1 MKKKANK
8 QFTLF
13 DRRKFIKFFGLSS
26 AIFSSGVDLLSSAGL
41 QAQER
46 VADMVK
52 NLSWKPVDLAI
63 PMISDG
69 LTPDQQIEF
78 YSEHEVQ
85 DDLLLPEG
93 FTYNVIASWGD
104 PVGDSRYGYNNDH
117 VGFVETGKD
126 RAYLV
131 VNHENM
137 DFDSL
142 ETYLETFP
150 MVMGYSLPDGVFDEI
165 EGNVIRDFP
174 AMDEEDPRKA
184 MIKSIALEGAAIEQS
199 ELFISFFLH

>member
-1 MKKKANK
+1 MKKKTNE

-78 YSEHEVQ
+78 YSEYEVQ
-85 DDLLLPEG
+85 DDLVLPEG

-137 DFDSL
+137 DFDSV

-150 MVMGYSLPDGVFDEI
+150 MVMGYSLPEGVF
-165 EGNVIRDFP
+165 
-174 AMDEEDPRKA
+174 
-184 MIKSIALEGAAIEQS
+184 
-199 ELFISFFLH
+199 

>member
-1 MKKKANK
+1 MKKKANE

-117 VGFVETGKD
+117 VWAIPDTVTITTTSALWKLERIERIWWSITKTWILTVWKPIWKPFLWSWAIVCPTVFLMKS
-126 RAYLV
+126 RA
-131 VNHENM
+131 M
-137 DFDSL
+137 
-142 ETYLETFP
+142 
-150 MVMGYSLPDGVFDEI
+150 
-165 EGNVIRDFP
+165 
-174 AMDEEDPRKA
+174 
-184 MIKSIALEGAAIEQS
+184 
-199 ELFISFFLH
+199 

>member
-1 MKKKANK
+1 MKKKANE

-78 YSEHEVQ
+78 YSEYEVQ
-85 DDLLLPEG
+85 DDLVLPEG

-137 DFDSL
+137 DFDSV

-150 MVMGYSLPDGVFDEI
+150 MVMGYSLPEGVFDEI
-165 EGNVIRDFP
+165 L
-174 AMDEEDPRKA
+174 RK
-184 MIKSIALEGAAIEQS
+184 IHNLK
-199 ELFISFFLH
+199 

>member
-1 MKKKANK
+1 MKKKANE

-85 DDLLLPEG
+85 DDLVLPEG

-104 PVGDSRYGYNNDH
+104 PVGDSRYG
-117 VGFVETGKD
+117 
-126 RAYLV
+126 
-131 VNHENM
+131 
-137 DFDSL
+137 
-142 ETYLETFP
+142 
-150 MVMGYSLPDGVFDEI
+150 
-165 EGNVIRDFP
+165 
-174 AMDEEDPRKA
+174 
-184 MIKSIALEGAAIEQS
+184 
-199 ELFISFFLH
+199 

>member
-1 MKKKANK
+1 MKKKANE

-150 MVMGYSLPDGVFDEI
+150 MVMGYSLPDG
-165 EGNVIRDFP
+165 
-174 AMDEEDPRKA
+174 
-184 MIKSIALEGAAIEQS
+184 
-199 ELFISFFLH
+199 

>member
-1 MKKKANK
+1 MKKKANE

-78 YSEHEVQ
+78 YSEYEVQ
-85 DDLLLPEG
+85 DD
-93 FTYNVIASWGD
+93 
-104 PVGDSRYGYNNDH
+104 
-117 VGFVETGKD
+117 
-126 RAYLV
+126 
-131 VNHENM
+131 
-137 DFDSL
+137 
-142 ETYLETFP
+142 
-150 MVMGYSLPDGVFDEI
+150 
-165 EGNVIRDFP
+165 
-174 AMDEEDPRKA
+174 
-184 MIKSIALEGAAIEQS
+184 
-199 ELFISFFLH
+199 